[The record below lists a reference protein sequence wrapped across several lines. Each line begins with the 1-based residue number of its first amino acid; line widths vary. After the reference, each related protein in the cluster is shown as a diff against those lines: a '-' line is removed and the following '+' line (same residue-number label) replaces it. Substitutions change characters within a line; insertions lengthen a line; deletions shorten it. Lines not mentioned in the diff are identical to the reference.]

1 MMPLAMIVMMKLK
14 CVNRWVLA
22 LEWDLVLVPAW
33 DLDPAPVLVWGRVLD
48 RVGEGGGAPGLWLD
62 PRGGRD
68 LVPVWDPALVL
79 ALVWDLDRVLVLAWD
94 LVLARVLRM

>member
-1 MMPLAMIVMMKLK
+1 MPLAMIVMMILK

-33 DLDPAPVLVWGRVLD
+33 DLDPAPVL
-48 RVGEGGGAPGLWLD
+48 
-62 PRGGRD
+62 
-68 LVPVWDPALVL
+68 
-79 ALVWDLDRVLVLAWD
+79 AWD